1 MGRPDDPPLI
11 LRVSPRGIVPASSL
25 DLEVLDGMRRG
36 TELEAKVIR
45 APYSPALRRWWS
57 LMSLLAKVS
66 GRWESKRAASNAV
79 LIELNCIEATALLGG
94 GQHFEPMS
102 LRDFNESQLER
113 LYEKAVFLIEQDILP
128 PGHDVEQLR
137 RDYQKNRIGRA
148 AD

>member
-1 MGRPDDPPLI
+1 MGRADDPPLI
-11 LRVSPRGIVPASSL
+11 LRVTPRGIVPASSL

-36 TELEAKVIR
+36 TELEGRVIHT
-45 APYSPALRRWWS
+45 PPSPALRRWWA

-66 GRWESKRAASNAV
+66 GRWESKRAASNAM
-79 LIELNCIEATALLGG
+79 LIEMNCIEATALLGG

-113 LYEKAVFLIEQDILP
+113 LYEKAVFLIERDILP
-128 PGHDVEQLR
+128 GHDLEEIG
-137 RDYQKNRIGRA
+137 RDYKRNRIGRA